1 MSGSEIR
8 TEYGAQGEVLHLI
21 PFGPPELPS
30 VSKRH
35 LEQAWE
41 AARGAA
47 LSAATGKAAR
57 THAFRFREGN
67 MQPLDLLLADRDAAS
82 WTGGVERIAD
92 LSTAYGI
99 SLCLRLLALVA
110 LMGSAEWLSPWFTL
124 KRSGAA
130 IHPALLQA
138 ACLAPLTPTGGFAE
152 TSLRALLPAEF

>member
-1 MSGSEIR
+1 LSGAEIR
-8 TEYGAQGEVLHLI
+8 TEYGAQGEVVHLI
-21 PFGPPELPS
+21 PFAAPELPS
-30 VSKRH
+30 VSRRH

-47 LSAATGKAAR
+47 LSAATGKAPM
-57 THAFRFREGN
+57 THGFHFHEDNGP
-67 MQPLDLLLADRDAAS
+67 PLDLILADRDAAS

-110 LMGSAEWLSPWFTL
+110 LMGSAEWARPWFTL
-124 KRSGAA
+124 KRAGAN

-138 ACLAPLTPTGGFAE
+138 ASLAPLTPTGGFAE